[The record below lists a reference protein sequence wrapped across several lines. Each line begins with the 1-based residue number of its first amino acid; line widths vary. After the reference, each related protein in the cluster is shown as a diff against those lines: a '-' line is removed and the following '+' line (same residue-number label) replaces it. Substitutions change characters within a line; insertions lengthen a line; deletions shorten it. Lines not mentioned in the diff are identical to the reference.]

1 MLSFVVNTVL
11 TALVFYNIHHSFK
24 NTSKAWKKFYK
35 HYFVVF
41 SILIAVDN
49 LLSFILY
56 YIPYYQVLKVLL
68 IGWISIPNGTGPHF
82 IYNVYIKNIHRLFEG
97 DIDAV
102 FESSKKYFETIK
114 AKYYE
119 MVNSRKMKVEIGFKN
134 ANQEFADK
142 GGVESSEADA
152 STHAV
157 SEPEDEILASKSE

>member
-1 MLSFVVNTVL
+1 MLSFIVNIVL

-24 NTSKAWKKFYK
+24 NTSKDWRKFYK

-41 SILIAVDN
+41 SILMALDN

-56 YIPYYQVLKVLL
+56 RIPYYQVLKVAL

-97 DIDAV
+97 DIDAI
-102 FESSKKYFETIK
+102 FESAKKYFETVK

-119 MVNSRKMKVEIGFKN
+119 LVESRKVKSEIGFKN
-134 ANQEFADK
+134 ASLEVPEKANVD
-142 GGVESSEADA
+142 SSEVEA
-152 STHAV
+152 STLIA
-157 SEPEDEILASKSE
+157 SDNEDNIKNE